1 MKHESGLPFAIDR
14 SCGKDE
20 QQSVVF
26 YGQRPFI
33 QSGELNEMQ
42 TIIRG
47 RHNRLGRL
55 VAKEGDR
62 VERADAFVN
71 KNAKTVTLTEG
82 KIYIAGDIFP
92 VSEAVLNAVSMV
104 GRLEIGVKLQKTW
117 ITHEDDPELLGQVP
131 GTLAQGEPGA
141 ARETAKLVW
150 ALKEDGQQGTFF
162 PVYILQDGILIDQKS
177 PSLLEPAMQAIAT
190 YDRAHGHY
198 IVSGCRVTALGP
210 NNGCQVFS
218 IQEGEANING
228 FKRKRLAALRHEER
242 EEFSTSVVP
251 SETHVFAPQKGKTS
265 FTFKSYYAPIADI
278 HSLLLTKEKTV
289 TVTRG
294 AVVAGRDGVPD
305 KSITSFLKVTQGN
318 KEFKEGTDFKKTGDT
333 IDWAPVGDEPRP
345 GSSYTV
351 TYRYRAQVTADKVTA
366 QEITVSGGA
375 HGGDIIVSYTYKLPR
390 IDRIGLNTGGSV
402 VYIKGI
408 SADQPMAPS
417 VPEDVLS
424 LATITNS
431 WLDTPLVVN
440 DGTRVAPYDEMWR
453 YFQRVLS
460 LDRLMQL
467 ERIKSNVDSKEPVAK
482 KGMFADPFLDDSY
495 RDEGFTQTGAVGNGI
510 LQLAIDPTFYTA
522 PLKAPVTLD
531 WTNEVII
538 AQELT
543 TACEKINPY
552 QNFAPL
558 PGTVTLTPATDFWH
572 EQRTD
577 WLSSVTNQLNMGWN
591 RGRTIR
597 NTEVRDDLIN
607 THQEQIDFLRQI
619 TLGFKI
625 EGFGKGEILD
635 TLTFDGVN
643 VLPANRLAANSTGI
657 LEGSFKIPENIPSG
671 TKNVVARGK
680 GGTLA
685 TGLFTGQGVIDV
697 KVMRHTTTVKIW
709 TQVDPQAQVF
719 TPEETRQITGID
731 FHLCKIGNPNHDLV
745 IDLVTTE
752 NGYPTAN
759 IQAQSFYSMKGA
771 KTGWAQ
777 ARYAVPLLVPNDRL
791 TAFVIK
797 TDDSDHSLSLAKLGD
812 FDEEQQRFVSSHP
825 YVTGPRFSSV
835 NAQTWSAH
843 QDEALAFR
851 VLAAR
856 YRQTTKTIDLGTFDL
871 VDCSDLQIRSA
882 VELPSSDCSVIFEIE
897 RNNGTIYQLLPFQLL
912 SLTEYISET
921 VRLRAILKGTEKL
934 SPVLFAPIQLIA
946 GKIHNTA
953 TYVTRAFAFGEKARL
968 TSYIKTFLP
977 GGSTFTLEMQLDDG
991 AFTPLTLEETE
1002 QLTEPLWTE
1011 RKFVSHDQTAKQARL
1026 KLTLTGG
1033 PCARS
1038 MLRDFGAGIL

>member
-14 SCGKDE
+14 SVGKDE

-26 YGQRPFI
+26 YGRRPFL
-33 QSGELNEMQ
+33 QAGELNEVQ

-47 RHNRLGRL
+47 RHDRLGRL

-71 KNAKTVTLTEG
+71 KETRTVTLTEG

-92 VSEAVLNAVSMV
+92 VSNAVLENISMI
-104 GRLEIGVKLQKTW
+104 GRVEIGVKLQKKWVTY
-117 ITHEDDPELLGQVP
+117 EDDPELLGQVA
-131 GTLAQGEPGA
+131 GSLAEGEPGA
-141 ARETAKLVW
+141 AREVAKLVW
-150 ALKEDGQQGTFF
+150 ALKDDEQQGAFF
-162 PVYILQDGILIDQKS
+162 PVYILQDGVLIDQKS

-198 IVSGCRVTALGP
+198 IVGGCRVSALGA

-228 FKRKRLAALRHEER
+228 FKRKRLAALRHEEMQD
-242 EEFSTSVVP
+242 FSTSVVP
-251 SETHVFAPQKGKTS
+251 SETHIFSPPKGKTS
-265 FTFKSYYAPIADI
+265 FTFKPYYFPIADI
-278 HSLLLTKEKTV
+278 QSLLLTKEKTV
-289 TVTRG
+289 NVTRG
-294 AVVAGRDGVPD
+294 AVAAGRDGVPD
-305 KSITSFLKVTQGN
+305 KSITAFIKVVQGS

-333 IDWAPVGDEPRP
+333 IDWAPVGDEPLA
-345 GSSYTV
+345 GSSYKV
-351 TYRYRAQVTADKVTA
+351 TYRYRAKITADKVTA

-375 HGGDIIVSYTYKLPR
+375 ENGDIIVSYTYKLPR
-390 IDRIGLNTGGSV
+390 IDRIGLNTGGNV

-408 SADQPMAPS
+408 SSDQPMAPS
-417 VPEDVLS
+417 VPDEVLS
-424 LATITNS
+424 LATITNN
-431 WLDTPLVVN
+431 WLSTPLVVN

-495 RDEGFTQTGAVGNGI
+495 RDEGFQQTGAVGNGI

-558 PGTVTLTPATDFWH
+558 PGTVTLEPATDFWH

-577 WLSSVTNQLNMGWN
+577 WLSGITNQIIMGWN
-591 RGRTIR
+591 RGSTIR
-597 NTEVRDDLIN
+597 RTEVSDNFIN
-607 THQEQIDFLRQI
+607 TLQEQIDFLRQI
-619 TLGFKI
+619 TLHFKI
-625 EGFGKGEILD
+625 EGFGSSEILES
-635 TLTFDGVN
+635 LTFDGVDI
-643 VLPANRLAANSTGI
+643 LPASRLVADRQGA
-657 LEGSFKIPENIPSG
+657 LEGTFTIPQNITAG

-680 GGTLA
+680 GGTIA
-685 TGLFTGQGVIDV
+685 TGLFTGQGLIDV
-697 KVMRHTTTVKIW
+697 KVMRRTTTVKIW
-709 TQVDPQAQVF
+709 TQFDPQAQVF
-719 TPEETRQITGID
+719 TPDETRQITGID
-731 FHLCKIGNPNHDLV
+731 FHLCKIGNQNHDLV

-752 NGYPTAN
+752 NGYPTAD

-771 KTGWAQ
+771 KLGWAE
-777 ARYAVPLLVPNDRL
+777 ARYDVPLLVPNDRL

-797 TDDSDHSLSLAKLGD
+797 TDDADHAVSLAKLGD
-812 FDEEQQRFVSSHP
+812 FDAEHQRYVSSHP

-835 NAQTWSAH
+835 NAQSWTAH

-856 YRQTTKTIDLGTFDL
+856 YRQTEKTIDLGTFDL
-871 VDCSDLQIRSA
+871 VDCSDLQVRAAI
-882 VELPSSDCSVIFEIE
+882 ELPSSECSVIFEIE

-912 SLTEYISET
+912 SLTEYISEK
-921 VRLRAILKGTEKL
+921 VKLRAILKGTEKL
-934 SPVLFAPIQLIA
+934 SPVLFAPVQLIA
-946 GKIHNTA
+946 GKIHKEA

-977 GGSTFTLEMQLDDG
+977 GGATFSLEMQLDDG
-991 AFTPLTLEETE
+991 GFTPLKLDETE
-1002 QLTEPLWTE
+1002 QLAEPLWTE
-1011 RKFVSHDQTAKQARL
+1011 RKFVSSDKTAKQARL

-1033 PCARS
+1033 PAARS
-1038 MLRDFGAGIL
+1038 MVSDFGAGIL

>member
-14 SCGKDE
+14 SVGKDE

-47 RHNRLGRL
+47 RHDRLGRL

-71 KNAKTVTLTEG
+71 KDTKTVTLTEG

-92 VSEAVLNAVSMV
+92 VSNAVLENISMM
-104 GRLEIGVKLQKTW
+104 GRVEIGVKLQKKWVTY
-117 ITHEDDPELLGQVP
+117 EDDPELLGQVA
-131 GTLAQGEPGA
+131 GSLAEGEPGA

-150 ALKEDGQQGTFF
+150 ALKEDNQQGTFF
-162 PVYILQDGILIDQKS
+162 PVYILQDGVLIDQKS

-198 IVSGCRVTALGP
+198 IVSGCRVSALGQ

-228 FKRKRLAALRHEER
+228 FKRKRLAALRHEEMQD
-242 EEFSTSVVP
+242 FSTSVVP
-251 SETHVFAPQKGKTS
+251 SETHIFAPPKGKTS
-265 FTFKSYYAPIADI
+265 FTFKPYYFPVADI
-278 HSLLLTKEKTV
+278 QSLLLTKEKTV
-289 TVTRG
+289 NVTRG
-294 AVVAGRDGVPD
+294 AVTAGRDGVPD
-305 KSITSFLKVTQGN
+305 KSITAFIKVVQGS

-333 IDWAPVGDEPRP
+333 IDWAPVGNEPLA

-351 TYRYRAQVTADKVTA
+351 TYRYRASIKADKVTA

-375 HGGDIIVSYTYKLPR
+375 QGGDIIVSYTYKLPR
-390 IDRIGLNTGGSV
+390 IDRIGLNTGGNV

-408 SADQPMAPS
+408 SVDHPMAPS

-424 LATITNS
+424 LATITNN
-431 WLDTPLVVN
+431 WLETPVVVN

-482 KGMFADPFLDDSY
+482 KGMFADPFLDDRY
-495 RDEGFTQTGAVGNGI
+495 RDEGFQQTGAVGNGI

-552 QNFAPL
+552 QNFATL
-558 PGTVTLTPATDFWH
+558 PGTVTLDPATDFWH

-577 WLSSVTNQLNMGWN
+577 WLSGVTNQIIMGQN
-591 RGRTIR
+591 RGKSIR
-597 NTEVRDDLIN
+597 NTQVHDDLVN
-607 THQEQIDFLRQI
+607 AHQEQIDFLRQI
-619 TLGFKI
+619 TLHFKI
-625 EGFGKGEILD
+625 EGFGKGEQLKSF
-635 TLTFDGVN
+635 TFDGVN
-643 VLPANRLAANSTGI
+643 VLPNYPLFANSYGTF
-657 LEGSFKIPENIPSG
+657 EGTFKIPQNITAG

-680 GGTLA
+680 GGTIA

-697 KVMRHTTTVKIW
+697 KVMRRTTTVKIW

-719 TPEETRQITGID
+719 TPDETRQITGID
-731 FHLCKIGNPNHDLV
+731 FHLCKIGNQNHDLV

-752 NGYPTAN
+752 NGYPTAD

-771 KTGWAQ
+771 KLGWAE
-777 ARYAVPLLVPNDRL
+777 ARYDVPLLVPDDRL
-791 TAFVIK
+791 TAFVLK
-797 TDDSDHSLSLAKLGD
+797 TDDADHSVSLAKLGD
-812 FDEEQQRFVSSHP
+812 FDAEHQRYVSSHP

-835 NAQTWSAH
+835 NAQTWTAH

-856 YRQTTKTIDLGTFDL
+856 YTQTEKTIDLGTFDL
-871 VDCSDLQIRSA
+871 VDCSDLQIRA
-882 VELPSSDCSVIFEIE
+882 AIELPSSDCSVIFEIE
-897 RNNGTIYQLLPFQLL
+897 RNNGTVYQLLPFQLL
-912 SLTEYISET
+912 SLTEYISEK
-921 VRLRAILKGTEKL
+921 VKLRAILKGTEKL
-934 SPVLFAPIQLIA
+934 SPVLFAPVQLIA
-946 GKIHNTA
+946 GKIHKEAN
-953 TYVTRAFAFGEKARL
+953 YVTRAFAFGEKARL

-977 GGSTFTLEMQLDDG
+977 GGATFTLEMQLDDG
-991 AFTPLTLEETE
+991 AFVPLTLDETE
-1002 QLTEPLWTE
+1002 QLAEPLWTE
-1011 RKFVSHDQTAKQARL
+1011 RKFVSGDKSAKQARL

-1033 PCARS
+1033 PAARS
-1038 MLRDFGAGIL
+1038 MVSDFGAGI

>member
-14 SCGKDE
+14 SRGKEE

-33 QSGELNEMQ
+33 QSGELNEVQ

-47 RHNRLGRL
+47 RHDRLGRL
-55 VAKEGDR
+55 VAQEGDR

-71 KNAKTVTLTEG
+71 KETRTVTLTEG

-92 VSEAVLNAVSMV
+92 VLEAVLNNVSMV
-104 GRLEIGVKLQKTW
+104 GRLEIGVKLQKKW

-131 GTLAQGEPGA
+131 GTLAEGEPGA

-150 ALKEDGQQGTFF
+150 ALKEDAQAGTFF
-162 PVYILQDGILIDQKS
+162 PVYILQDGVLIDQKS

-198 IVSGCRVTALGP
+198 IVNGCRVSALGP

-242 EEFSTSVVP
+242 EDFSTSVVP
-251 SETHVFAPQKGKTS
+251 SETHIFAPPKGKTS
-265 FTFKSYYAPIADI
+265 FTFKSYYSPIADI

-289 TVTRG
+289 NVTRG
-294 AVVAGRDGVPD
+294 AVAAGRDGVPD
-305 KSITSFLKVTQGN
+305 KSITSFLKVVQGN

-333 IDWAPVGDEPRP
+333 IDWAPVGDEPAG
-345 GSSYTV
+345 GSTYKV

-375 HGGDIIVSYTYKLPR
+375 EGGDIIVSYTYKLPR
-390 IDRIGLNTGGSV
+390 IDRIGLNTGGNV

-408 SADQPMAPS
+408 SSDDPMAPS
-417 VPEDVLS
+417 VPDDVLS
-424 LATITNS
+424 LATITNN
-431 WLDTPLVVN
+431 WLETPGVVN

-453 YFQRVLS
+453 YFQRVFS

-495 RDEGFTQTGAVGNGI
+495 RDEGFQQTGAVGNGI

-522 PLKAPVTLD
+522 PLKAPVILD

-577 WLSSVTNQLNMGWN
+577 WLSGVTNQIIMGKH
-591 RGRTIR
+591 RGSTIR
-597 NTEVRDDLIN
+597 RTEVSDNFIN
-607 THQEQIDFLRQI
+607 THQEQTDFLRQI
-619 TLGFKI
+619 TLHFKI
-625 EGFGKGEILD
+625 EGFGKLEQLAS
-635 TLTFDGVN
+635 LTFDGVN
-643 VLPANRLAANSTGI
+643 VLPNNVLFANANGI
-657 LEGSFKIPENIPSG
+657 LEGTFKIPQNITAG

-680 GGTLA
+680 GGTIA
-685 TGLFTGQGVIDV
+685 TGLFTGKGVIDV
-697 KVMRHTTTVKIW
+697 KVMRRTITVKIW
-709 TQVDPQAQVF
+709 EKDDPQAQVF
-719 TPEETRQITGID
+719 IPDETRQITGID
-731 FHLCKIGNPNHDLV
+731 FHLCKIGNQNHDLV

-752 NGYPTAN
+752 NGYPTAD

-771 KTGWAQ
+771 KLGWAQ
-777 ARYAVPLLVPNDRL
+777 ARYDVPLLIPDDRL

-797 TDDSDHSLSLAKLGD
+797 TDDSDHSVSLAKLGD
-812 FDEEQQRFVSSHP
+812 FDAEHQRYVSSHP

-835 NAQTWSAH
+835 NAQTWTAH

-856 YRQTTKTIDLGTFDL
+856 YTQTEKTIDLGSFDL
-871 VDCSDLQIRSA
+871 VDCSDLQVRAAI
-882 VELPSSDCSVIFEIE
+882 ELPSSDCSVIFEIE
-897 RNNGTIYQLLPFQLL
+897 RNNGTVYQLLPFQLL
-912 SLTEYISET
+912 SLTEYISEKIK
-921 VRLRAILKGTEKL
+921 LRAILKGTEKL
-934 SPVLFAPIQLIA
+934 SPVLFAPVQLIA
-946 GKIHNTA
+946 GKIHKTA

-977 GGSTFTLEMQLDDG
+977 GGATFSLEMQLDDG

-1002 QLTEPLWTE
+1002 QLSEPLWTE
-1011 RKFVSHDQTAKQARL
+1011 RKFVSSDKTAKQARL

-1033 PCARS
+1033 PAARS
-1038 MLRDFGAGIL
+1038 MVSDFGAGIL

>member
-14 SCGKDE
+14 SRGKEE

-26 YGQRPFI
+26 YGTRPFI
-33 QSGELNEMQ
+33 QSGELNEVQ

-47 RHNRLGRL
+47 RHDRLGRL
-55 VAKEGDR
+55 VAQEGDR

-71 KNAKTVTLTEG
+71 KETRTVTLTDG

-92 VSEAVLNAVSMV
+92 VAPAVLNNVSMI
-104 GRLEIGVKLQKTW
+104 GRLEIGVKLQKKW

-131 GTLAQGEPGA
+131 GTLAEGEVGA

-150 ALKEDGQQGTFF
+150 ALKEDAQSGTFF
-162 PVYILQDGILIDQKS
+162 PVYILQDGVLIDQKS

-198 IVSGCRVTALGP
+198 IVSGCRVSALGA

-228 FKRKRLAALRHEER
+228 FKRKRLAALRHEEMQD
-242 EEFSTSVVP
+242 FSTSVVP
-251 SETHVFAPQKGKTS
+251 SETHIFAPPKGKTS
-265 FTFKSYYAPIADI
+265 FTFKPYYFPIADI
-278 HSLLLTKEKTV
+278 QSLLLTKEKTV
-289 TVTRG
+289 NVTRG
-294 AVVAGRDGVPD
+294 AVAAGRDGVPD
-305 KSITSFLKVTQGN
+305 KSITAFIKVVQGN

-333 IDWAPVGDEPRP
+333 IDWAPLGDEPLL
-345 GSSYTV
+345 GSTYKV
-351 TYRYRAQVTADKVTA
+351 TYRTRAKITADKVTE

-375 HGGDIIVSYTYKLPR
+375 QGGDIIVSYTYKLPR
-390 IDRIGLNTGGSV
+390 IDRIGLNTGGNV

-408 SADQPMAPS
+408 SADHPMAPS
-417 VPEDVLS
+417 VPDDVLS
-424 LATITNS
+424 LATITNN
-431 WLDTPLVVN
+431 WLETPVVVN

-495 RDEGFTQTGAVGNGI
+495 RDGGFQQTGAVGNGI

-558 PGTVTLTPATDFWH
+558 PGTVTLDPATDFWH

-591 RGRTIR
+591 RGRSIR
-597 NTEVRDDLIN
+597 KTEISDDLVSA
-607 THQEQIDFLRQI
+607 TQEKIDFLRQI
-619 TLGFKI
+619 TLSFKI
-625 EGFGKGEILD
+625 EGLGKWEQLES
-635 TLTFDGVN
+635 LTFDGVN
-643 VLPANRLAANSTGI
+643 VLPNYPLFADSYGAI
-657 LEGSFKIPENIPSG
+657 EGTFKIPKNITAG

-680 GGTLA
+680 GGTIA

-697 KVMRHTTTVKIW
+697 KVMRRTTTVKIW

-719 TPEETRQITGID
+719 TPDETRQITGID
-731 FHLCKIGNPNHDLV
+731 FHLCKIGNQNHDLV

-752 NGYPTAN
+752 NGYPTAD

-771 KTGWAQ
+771 KLGWAE
-777 ARYAVPLLVPNDRL
+777 ARYDVPLLVMDDRL

-797 TDDSDHSLSLAKLGD
+797 TDDSNHSVSLAKLGD
-812 FDEEQQRFVSSHP
+812 FDAEHQRYVSSHP

-835 NAQTWSAH
+835 NAQSWTAH

-856 YRQTTKTIDLGTFDL
+856 YTQTEKTIDFGTFDL
-871 VDCSDLQIRSA
+871 VDCSDLQIRA
-882 VELPSSDCSVIFEIE
+882 AIELPSSDCSVIFEIE
-897 RNNGTIYQLLPFQLL
+897 RNNGTVYQLL
-912 SLTEYISET
+912 
-921 VRLRAILKGTEKL
+921 
-934 SPVLFAPIQLIA
+934 
-946 GKIHNTA
+946 
-953 TYVTRAFAFGEKARL
+953 
-968 TSYIKTFLP
+968 
-977 GGSTFTLEMQLDDG
+977 
-991 AFTPLTLEETE
+991 
-1002 QLTEPLWTE
+1002 
-1011 RKFVSHDQTAKQARL
+1011 
-1026 KLTLTGG
+1026 
-1033 PCARS
+1033 
-1038 MLRDFGAGIL
+1038 

>member
-14 SCGKDE
+14 SRGKEE

-26 YGQRPFI
+26 YGTRPFI
-33 QSGELNEMQ
+33 QSGELNEVQ

-47 RHNRLGRL
+47 RHDRLGRL

-71 KNAKTVTLTEG
+71 KETKTVTLTDG

-92 VSEAVLNAVSMV
+92 VAPAVLNNVAMI
-104 GRLEIGVKLQKTW
+104 GRLEIGVKLQKKW

-131 GTLAQGEPGA
+131 GTLAEGEPGA
-141 ARETAKLVW
+141 ARETAQLVW
-150 ALKEDGQQGTFF
+150 ALKEDAQNGTFF
-162 PVYILQDGILIDQKS
+162 PVYILQDGVLIDQKS

-198 IVSGCRVTALGP
+198 IVSGCRVSALGA

-228 FKRKRLAALRHEER
+228 FKRKRLAALRHEEP
-242 EEFSTSVVP
+242 EDFSTSVVP
-251 SETHVFAPQKGKTS
+251 SETHIFAPPKGKTS
-265 FTFKSYYAPIADI
+265 FTFKPYYFPIADI
-278 HSLLLTKEKTV
+278 QSLLLTKEKTV
-289 TVTRG
+289 NVTRG
-294 AVVAGRDGVPD
+294 AVAAGRDGVPD
-305 KSITSFLKVTQGN
+305 KSITAFIKVVQGS

-333 IDWAPVGDEPRP
+333 IDWAPVGDEPLA
-345 GSSYTV
+345 GSSYKV
-351 TYRYRAQVTADKVTA
+351 TYRYRAKITADKVTA

-375 HGGDIIVSYTYKLPR
+375 QGGDIIVSYTYKLPR
-390 IDRIGLNTGGSV
+390 IDRIGLNTGGNV

-408 SADQPMAPS
+408 SVDQPMAPS
-417 VPEDVLS
+417 VPDDVLS
-424 LATITNS
+424 LATITNN
-431 WLDTPLVVN
+431 WLETPVVVN

-495 RDEGFTQTGAVGNGI
+495 RDEGFQQTGAVGNGI

-558 PGTVTLTPATDFWH
+558 PGTVTLEPATDFWH

-577 WLSSVTNQLNMGWN
+577 WLSGITNQIIMGKH
-591 RGRTIR
+591 RGSTIR
-597 NTEVRDDLIN
+597 RTEVSDNFIN

-619 TLGFKI
+619 TLHFKI
-625 EGFGKGEILD
+625 EGFGSSEILES
-635 TLTFDGVN
+635 LTFDGVN
-643 VLPANRLAANSTGI
+643 VLPKTKLVANTKGT
-657 LEGSFKIPENIPSG
+657 LEGTFTIPQNITAG

-680 GGTLA
+680 GGTIA

-697 KVMRHTTTVKIW
+697 KVMRRTTTVKIW

-719 TPEETRQITGID
+719 TPDATRQITGID
-731 FHLCKIGNPNHDLV
+731 FHLCKIGNQNHDLV

-752 NGYPTAN
+752 NGYPTAD

-771 KTGWAQ
+771 KLGWAE
-777 ARYAVPLLVPNDRL
+777 ARYDVPLLVMDDRL

-797 TDDSDHSLSLAKLGD
+797 TDDADHSVSLAKLGD
-812 FDEEQQRFVSSHP
+812 FDPEHQRYVSSHP

-835 NAQTWSAH
+835 NAQTWTAH

-856 YRQTTKTIDLGTFDL
+856 YTQTEKIVDLGTFDL
-871 VDCSDLQIRSA
+871 VDCSDLQIRA
-882 VELPSSDCSVIFEIE
+882 AIELPSSECSVIFEIE
-897 RNNGTIYQLLPFQLL
+897 RNNGTVYQLLPFQLL
-912 SLTEYISET
+912 SLTEYISEK
-921 VRLRAILKGTEKL
+921 VKLRAILKGTEKL
-934 SPVLFAPIQLIA
+934 SPVLFAPVQLIA
-946 GKIHNTA
+946 GKIHKEA

-977 GGSTFTLEMQLDDG
+977 GGATFTLEMQLDDG
-991 AFTPLTLEETE
+991 AFVPLTLEETE
-1002 QLTEPLWTE
+1002 QLSEPLWTE
-1011 RKFVSHDQTAKQARL
+1011 RKFISGDKTAKQARL

-1033 PCARS
+1033 PAARS
-1038 MLRDFGAGIL
+1038 MVRDFGAGIL

>member
-1 MKHESGLPFAIDR
+1 
-14 SCGKDE
+14 
-20 QQSVVF
+20 
-26 YGQRPFI
+26 
-33 QSGELNEMQ
+33 GELNEVQ

-47 RHNRLGRL
+47 RHDRLGRL
-55 VAKEGDR
+55 VAQEGDR

-71 KNAKTVTLTEG
+71 KETRTVTLTDG

-92 VSEAVLNAVSMV
+92 VAPAVLNNVAMI
-104 GRLEIGVKLQKTW
+104 GRLEIGVKLQKKW

-131 GTLAQGEPGA
+131 GTLAEGEPGA
-141 ARETAKLVW
+141 ARETAQLVW
-150 ALKEDGQQGTFF
+150 ALKEDEQNGTFF
-162 PVYILQDGILIDQKS
+162 PVYILQDGVLIDQKS

-198 IVSGCRVTALGP
+198 IVSGCRVSALGA

-228 FKRKRLAALRHEER
+228 FKRKRLAALRHEEMQD
-242 EEFSTSVVP
+242 FSTSVVP
-251 SETHVFAPQKGKTS
+251 SETHIFAPSKGKTS
-265 FTFKSYYAPIADI
+265 FTFKPYYFPIADI
-278 HSLLLTKEKTV
+278 QSLLLTKEKTV
-289 TVTRG
+289 NVTRG
-294 AVVAGRDGVPD
+294 AVAAGRDGVPD
-305 KSITSFLKVTQGN
+305 KSITAFIKIVQGS

-333 IDWAPVGDEPRP
+333 IDWAPVGDEPLA
-345 GSSYTV
+345 GSSYKV
-351 TYRYRAQVTADKVTA
+351 TYRYRAKITADKVTA

-375 HGGDIIVSYTYKLPR
+375 QGGDIIVSYTYKLPR
-390 IDRIGLNTGGSV
+390 IDRIGLNTGGNV
-402 VYIKGI
+402 VYIKGV
-408 SADQPMAPS
+408 SSDHPMAPS
-417 VPEDVLS
+417 VPDDVLS
-424 LATITNS
+424 LATITNN
-431 WLDTPLVVN
+431 WLETPVVVN

-495 RDEGFTQTGAVGNGI
+495 RDEGFQQTGAVGNGI

-552 QNFAPL
+552 QNFATL
-558 PGTVTLTPATDFWH
+558 PGTVTLEPATDFWH

-591 RGRTIR
+591 RGRSVR
-597 NTEVRDDLIN
+597 KTEISDDLVSA
-607 THQEQIDFLRQI
+607 TQEKIDFLRQI
-619 TLGFKI
+619 TLSFKI
-625 EGFGKGEILD
+625 EGFGSSEILES
-635 TLTFDGVN
+635 LTFDGVN
-643 VLPANRLAANSTGI
+643 VLPKTKLVADSKGT
-657 LEGSFKIPENIPSG
+657 LEGTFTIPQNIPAG

-680 GGTLA
+680 GGTIA

-697 KVMRHTTTVKIW
+697 KVMRRTTTVKIW
-709 TQVDPQAQVF
+709 EQDDPQAQVF
-719 TPEETRQITGID
+719 TPDETRQITGID
-731 FHLCKIGNPNHDLV
+731 FHLCKIGNQNHDLV

-752 NGYPTAN
+752 NGYPTAD

-771 KTGWAQ
+771 KLGWAE
-777 ARYAVPLLVPNDRL
+777 ARYDVPLLVMDDRL

-797 TDDSDHSLSLAKLGD
+797 TDDADHSVSLAKLGD
-812 FDEEQQRFVSSHP
+812 FDAEHQRYVSSHP

-835 NAQTWSAH
+835 NARSWTAH

-856 YRQTTKTIDLGTFDL
+856 YTQTEKTIDLGTFDL
-871 VDCSDLQIRSA
+871 VDCSDLQIRA
-882 VELPSSDCSVIFEIE
+882 AIELPSSDCSVIFEIE
-897 RNNGTIYQLLPFQLL
+897 RNNGTVYQLLPFQLL
-912 SLTEYISET
+912 SLTEYISEKIK
-921 VRLRAILKGTEKL
+921 LRAILKGTEKL
-934 SPVLFAPIQLIA
+934 SPVLFAPVQLIA
-946 GKIHNTA
+946 GKIHKEA

-977 GGSTFTLEMQLDDG
+977 GGATFSLEMQLDDG
-991 AFTPLTLEETE
+991 AFTPLKLDETE
-1002 QLTEPLWTE
+1002 QLAEPLWTE
-1011 RKFVSHDQTAKQARL
+1011 RKFTSNDKGAKQARL

-1033 PCARS
+1033 PAARS
-1038 MLRDFGAGIL
+1038 MVRDFGAGIL

>member
-14 SCGKDE
+14 SRGKEE

-26 YGQRPFI
+26 YGTRPFI
-33 QSGELNEMQ
+33 QSGELNEVQ

-47 RHNRLGRL
+47 RHDRLGRL
-55 VAKEGDR
+55 VAQEGDR

-71 KNAKTVTLTEG
+71 KETRTVTLTDG

-92 VSEAVLNAVSMV
+92 VAPAVLNNVSMI
-104 GRLEIGVKLQKTW
+104 GRLEIGVKLQKKWVTY
-117 ITHEDDPELLGQVP
+117 EDDPELLGQVP
-131 GTLAQGEPGA
+131 GTLAEGEPGA

-150 ALKEDGQQGTFF
+150 ALKEDAQSGTFF
-162 PVYILQDGILIDQKS
+162 PVYILQDGVLIDQKS

-198 IVSGCRVTALGP
+198 IVSGCRVSALGA

-228 FKRKRLAALRHEER
+228 FKRKRLAALRHEEM
-242 EEFSTSVVP
+242 EDFSTSVVP
-251 SETHVFAPQKGKTS
+251 SETHIFAPPKGKTS
-265 FTFKSYYAPIADI
+265 FTFKPYYFPIADI
-278 HSLLLTKEKTV
+278 QSLLLTKEKTV
-289 TVTRG
+289 NVTRG
-294 AVVAGRDGVPD
+294 AIAAGRDGVPD
-305 KSITSFLKVTQGN
+305 KSITAFIKVVQGS

-333 IDWAPVGDEPRP
+333 IDWAPMGDEPLA
-345 GSSYTV
+345 GSSYKV
-351 TYRYRAQVTADKVTA
+351 TYRYRAKITADKVTA

-375 HGGDIIVSYTYKLPR
+375 QGGDIIVSYTYKLPR
-390 IDRIGLNTGGSV
+390 IDRIGLNTGGNV

-408 SADQPMAPS
+408 SADHPMAPS
-417 VPEDVLS
+417 VPDDVLS
-424 LATITNS
+424 LATITNN
-431 WLDTPLVVN
+431 WLETPSVVN

-467 ERIKSNVDSKEPVAK
+467 ERIKSNVDSKEHVAK

-495 RDEGFTQTGAVGNGI
+495 RDEGFQQTGAVGNGI

-522 PLKAPVTLD
+522 NLTAPVTLD

-558 PGTVTLTPATDFWH
+558 PGTVTLEPATDFWH

-577 WLSSVTNQLNMGWN
+577 WLSGITNQIIMGRN
-591 RGRTIR
+591 RGRSIR
-597 NTEVRDDLIN
+597 KTEISDDLVN
-607 THQEQIDFLRQI
+607 ETREQIDFLRQI
-619 TLGFKI
+619 TLSFKI
-625 EGFGKGEILD
+625 EGFGKGEQLAS
-635 TLTFDGVN
+635 LTFDGVN
-643 VLPANRLAANSTGI
+643 VLPTSRLVADRQGT
-657 LEGSFKIPENIPSG
+657 LEGTFTIPQNITAG

-680 GGTLA
+680 GGTIA

-697 KVMRHTTTVKIW
+697 KVMRRTTTVKIW

-719 TPEETRQITGID
+719 TPDETRQITGID
-731 FHLCKIGNPNHDLV
+731 FHLCKIGNQNHDLV

-752 NGYPTAN
+752 NGYPTAD

-771 KTGWAQ
+771 KLGWAE
-777 ARYAVPLLVPNDRL
+777 ARYDVPLLVMDDRL

-797 TDDSDHSLSLAKLGD
+797 TDDADHSVSLAKLGD
-812 FDEEQQRFVSSHP
+812 FDAEHQRYVSSHP

-835 NAQTWSAH
+835 NAQTWTAH

-856 YRQTTKTIDLGTFDL
+856 YTQTEKTIDLGTFDL
-871 VDCSDLQIRSA
+871 VDCSDLQVRAAI
-882 VELPSSDCSVIFEIE
+882 ELPSSDCSVIFEIE
-897 RNNGTIYQLLPFQLL
+897 RNNGTVYQLLPFQLL
-912 SLTEYISET
+912 SLTEYISEK
-921 VRLRAILKGTEKL
+921 VKLRAILKGTQKL
-934 SPVLFAPIQLIA
+934 SPVLFAPVQLIA
-946 GKIHNTA
+946 GEIHKTA

-977 GGSTFTLEMQLDDG
+977 GGATFSLEMQLDDG
-991 AFTPLTLEETE
+991 AFVPLTLEETE
-1002 QLTEPLWTE
+1002 QLAEPLWTE
-1011 RKFVSHDQTAKQARL
+1011 RKFVSSDKTAKQARL

-1033 PCARS
+1033 PAARS
-1038 MLRDFGAGIL
+1038 MVSDFGAGIL

>member
-14 SCGKDE
+14 SVGKDE

-26 YGQRPFI
+26 YGQRPFL
-33 QSGELNEMQ
+33 QAGELNEVQ

-47 RHNRLGRL
+47 RHDRLGRL

-71 KNAKTVTLTEG
+71 KETRTVTLTEG

-92 VSEAVLNAVSMV
+92 VSNAVLENISMI
-104 GRLEIGVKLQKTW
+104 GRVEIGVKLQKKWVTY
-117 ITHEDDPELLGQVP
+117 EDDPELLGQVA
-131 GTLAQGEPGA
+131 GSLAEGEPGA
-141 ARETAKLVW
+141 AREVAKLVW
-150 ALKEDGQQGTFF
+150 ALKDDEQEGAFF
-162 PVYILQDGILIDQKS
+162 PVYILQDGVLIDQKS

-198 IVSGCRVTALGP
+198 IVGGCRVSALGA

-228 FKRKRLAALRHEER
+228 FKRKRLAALRHEEM
-242 EEFSTSVVP
+242 EDFSTSVVP
-251 SETHVFAPQKGKTS
+251 SETHIFSPPKGKTS
-265 FTFKSYYAPIADI
+265 FTFKPYYFPLADI
-278 HSLLLTKEKTV
+278 QSLLLTKEKTV

-294 AVVAGRDGVPD
+294 AVAAGRDGVPD
-305 KSITSFLKVTQGN
+305 KSITAFIKIVQGT

-333 IDWAPVGDEPRP
+333 IDWAPVGDEPLA
-345 GSSYTV
+345 GSSYKV
-351 TYRYRAQVTADKVTA
+351 TYRYRAKITADKVTA

-375 HGGDIIVSYTYKLPR
+375 EGGDIIVSYTYKLPR
-390 IDRIGLNTGGSV
+390 IDRIGLNTGGNV

-408 SADQPMAPS
+408 SSDQPMAPS
-417 VPEDVLS
+417 VPDEVLS
-424 LATITNS
+424 LATITNN
-431 WLDTPLVVN
+431 WLSTPLVVN

-495 RDEGFTQTGAVGNGI
+495 RDEGFQQTGAVGNGI

-558 PGTVTLTPATDFWH
+558 PGTVTLEPATDFWH

-577 WLSSVTNQLNMGWN
+577 WLSSVTNQIIMGKH
-591 RGRTIR
+591 RGSTIR
-597 NTEVRDDLIN
+597 RTEVSDNFIN

-619 TLGFKI
+619 TLHFKI
-625 EGFGKGEILD
+625 EGFGSSEILES
-635 TLTFDGVN
+635 LTFDGVDI
-643 VLPANRLAANSTGI
+643 LPASRLVADRQGV
-657 LEGSFKIPENIPSG
+657 LEGTFTIPQNITAG
-671 TKNVVARGK
+671 TKNVVAQGK
-680 GGTLA
+680 GGTIA
-685 TGLFTGQGVIDV
+685 TGLFTGQGLIDV
-697 KVMRHTTTVKIW
+697 KVMRRTTTVKIW
-709 TQVDPQAQVF
+709 TQFDPQAQVF
-719 TPEETRQITGID
+719 TPDETRQITGID
-731 FHLCKIGNPNHDLV
+731 FHLCKIGNQNHDLV

-752 NGYPTAN
+752 NGYPTAD

-771 KTGWAQ
+771 KLGWAG
-777 ARYAVPLLVPNDRL
+777 ARYDVPLLVPNDRL
-791 TAFVIK
+791 TAFIIK
-797 TDDSDHSLSLAKLGD
+797 TDDADHAISLAKLGD
-812 FDEEQQRFVSSHP
+812 FDAEHQRFVSSHP

-835 NAQTWSAH
+835 NAQSWSAH

-856 YRQTTKTIDLGTFDL
+856 YTQTEKIVDLGTFDL
-871 VDCSDLQIRSA
+871 VDCSDLQIRA
-882 VELPSSDCSVIFEIE
+882 AIELPSSECSVIFEIE

-912 SLTEYISET
+912 SLTEYISEK
-921 VRLRAILKGTEKL
+921 VKLRAILKGTEKL

-946 GKIHNTA
+946 GKIHKEA

-977 GGSTFTLEMQLDDG
+977 GGATFSLEMQLDDG
-991 AFTPLTLEETE
+991 GFTPLKLDETE
-1002 QLTEPLWTE
+1002 QLAEPLWTE
-1011 RKFVSHDQTAKQARL
+1011 RKFVSSDKTAKQARL

-1033 PCARS
+1033 PAARS
-1038 MLRDFGAGIL
+1038 MVSDFGAGIL

>member
-47 RHNRLGRL
+47 RHDRLGRL

-71 KNAKTVTLTEG
+71 KDAKTVTLTEG

-92 VSEAVLNAVSMV
+92 VSEAVLHAVSMV

-131 GTLAQGEPGA
+131 GTLAEGEPGA

-198 IVSGCRVTALGP
+198 IVKGCRVTALGP

-251 SETHVFAPQKGKTS
+251 SETHIFAPQDKKTS

-305 KSITSFLKVTQGN
+305 KSITSFLKVVQGN

-375 HGGDIIVSYTYKLPR
+375 QGGDIIVSYTYKLPR
-390 IDRIGLNTGGSV
+390 IDRIGLNTQGSV

-408 SADQPMAPS
+408 SADHPMAPS

-431 WLDTPLVVN
+431 WLNTPLVVN

-577 WLSSVTNQLNMGWN
+577 WLSSVTNQLFMGTH
-591 RGRTIR
+591 RGSSIR
-597 NTEVRDDLIN
+597 KQEAKDELIN
-607 THQEQIDFLRQI
+607 VAHEQIDFLRQI

-643 VLPANRLAANSTGI
+643 VLPKSRLVANSNGI
-657 LEGSFKIPENIPSG
+657 LEGSFKIPENIPAG

-709 TQVDPQAQVF
+709 TKVDPQAQVF

-777 ARYAVPLLVPNDRL
+777 ARYDVPLLVPNDRL

-797 TDDSDHSLSLAKLGD
+797 TDDSDHSLSLAKLGG

-871 VDCSDLQIRSA
+871 VDCSDLQIRAA

-921 VRLRAILKGTEKL
+921 VQLRAILKGTEKL
-934 SPVLFAPIQLIA
+934 SPILFAPVQLIA

-1002 QLTEPLWTE
+1002 QLTEPLWVE

-1033 PCARS
+1033 PSARS

>member
-14 SCGKDE
+14 SVGKDE

-26 YGQRPFI
+26 YGKRPFL
-33 QSGELNEMQ
+33 QAGELNEVQ

-47 RHNRLGRL
+47 RHDRLGRL

-71 KNAKTVTLTEG
+71 KETRTVTLTEG

-92 VSEAVLNAVSMV
+92 VSNAVLENISMI
-104 GRLEIGVKLQKTW
+104 GRVEIGVKLQKKWVTY
-117 ITHEDDPELLGQVP
+117 EDDPELLGQVA
-131 GTLAQGEPGA
+131 GSLAEGEPGA
-141 ARETAKLVW
+141 AREVAKLVW
-150 ALKEDGQQGTFF
+150 ALKDDEQQGAFF
-162 PVYILQDGILIDQKS
+162 PVYILQDGVLIDQKS

-198 IVSGCRVTALGP
+198 IVGGCRVSALGA

-228 FKRKRLAALRHEER
+228 FKRKRLAALRHEEM
-242 EEFSTSVVP
+242 EDFSTSVVP
-251 SETHVFAPQKGKTS
+251 SETHIFSPPKGKTS
-265 FTFKSYYAPIADI
+265 FTFKPYYFPLADI
-278 HSLLLTKEKTV
+278 QSLLLTKEKTV

-294 AVVAGRDGVPD
+294 AVAAGRDGVPD
-305 KSITSFLKVTQGN
+305 KSITAFIKIVQGT

-333 IDWAPVGDEPRP
+333 IDWAPVGDEPLA
-345 GSSYTV
+345 GSSYKV
-351 TYRYRAQVTADKVTA
+351 TYRYRAKITADKVTA

-375 HGGDIIVSYTYKLPR
+375 EGGDIIVSYTYKLPR
-390 IDRIGLNTGGSV
+390 IDRIGLNTGGNV

-408 SADQPMAPS
+408 SSDQPMAPS
-417 VPEDVLS
+417 VPDEVLS
-424 LATITNS
+424 LATITNN
-431 WLDTPLVVN
+431 WLSTPLVVN

-495 RDEGFTQTGAVGNGI
+495 RDEGFQQTGAVGNGI

-558 PGTVTLTPATDFWH
+558 PGTVTLEPATDFWH

-577 WLSSVTNQLNMGWN
+577 WLSSVTNQIIMGKH
-591 RGRTIR
+591 RGSTIR
-597 NTEVRDDLIN
+597 RTEVSDNFIN

-619 TLGFKI
+619 TLHFKI
-625 EGFGKGEILD
+625 EGFGSSEILES
-635 TLTFDGVN
+635 LTFDGVDI
-643 VLPANRLAANSTGI
+643 LPASRLVADRQGV
-657 LEGSFKIPENIPSG
+657 LEGTFTIPQNITAG
-671 TKNVVARGK
+671 TKNVVAQGK
-680 GGTLA
+680 GGTIA
-685 TGLFTGQGVIDV
+685 TGLFTGQGLIDV
-697 KVMRHTTTVKIW
+697 KVMRRTTTVKIW
-709 TQVDPQAQVF
+709 TQFDPQAQVF
-719 TPEETRQITGID
+719 TPDETRQITGID
-731 FHLCKIGNPNHDLV
+731 FHLCKIGNQNHDLV

-752 NGYPTAN
+752 NGYPTAD

-771 KTGWAQ
+771 KLGWAE
-777 ARYAVPLLVPNDRL
+777 ARYDVPLLVPNDRL
-791 TAFVIK
+791 TAFIIK
-797 TDDSDHSLSLAKLGD
+797 TDDADHAISLAKLGD
-812 FDEEQQRFVSSHP
+812 FDAEHQRFVSSHP

-835 NAQTWSAH
+835 NAQSWSAH

-856 YRQTTKTIDLGTFDL
+856 YRQTEKIVDLGTFDL
-871 VDCSDLQIRSA
+871 VDCSDLQIRA
-882 VELPSSDCSVIFEIE
+882 AIELPSSECSVIFEIE

-912 SLTEYISET
+912 SLTEYISEK
-921 VRLRAILKGTEKL
+921 VKLRAILKGTEKL

-946 GKIHNTA
+946 GKIHKEA

-977 GGSTFTLEMQLDDG
+977 GGATFSLEMQLDDG
-991 AFTPLTLEETE
+991 GFTPLKLDETE
-1002 QLTEPLWTE
+1002 QLAEPLWTE
-1011 RKFVSHDQTAKQARL
+1011 RKFVSSDKTAKQARL

-1033 PCARS
+1033 PAARS
-1038 MLRDFGAGIL
+1038 MV

>member
-14 SCGKDE
+14 SRGKEE

-26 YGQRPFI
+26 YGTRPFI
-33 QSGELNEMQ
+33 QSGELNEVQ

-47 RHNRLGRL
+47 RHDRLGRL

-71 KNAKTVTLTEG
+71 KDTRTVTLTDG

-92 VSEAVLNAVSMV
+92 VAPAVLNNVAMI
-104 GRLEIGVKLQKTW
+104 GRLEIGVKLQKKW

-131 GTLAQGEPGA
+131 GTLAEGEPGA

-150 ALKEDGQQGTFF
+150 ALKEDAQRGTFF
-162 PVYILQDGILIDQKS
+162 PVYILQDGVLIDQKS

-198 IVSGCRVTALGP
+198 IVSGCRVSALGA

-228 FKRKRLAALRHEER
+228 FKRKRLAALRHEEVQD
-242 EEFSTSVVP
+242 FSTSVVP
-251 SETHVFAPQKGKTS
+251 SETHIFAPPKGKTS
-265 FTFKSYYAPIADI
+265 FTFKPYYFPIADI
-278 HSLLLTKEKTV
+278 QSLLLTKEKTV

-294 AVVAGRDGVPD
+294 AVAAGRDGVPD
-305 KSITSFLKVTQGN
+305 KSITAFIKVVQGN

-333 IDWAPVGDEPRP
+333 IDWAPVGDEPLV
-345 GSSYTV
+345 GSSYQV
-351 TYRYRAQVTADKVTA
+351 TYRYRAKITADKVTA

-375 HGGDIIVSYTYKLPR
+375 QGGDIIVSYTYKLPR
-390 IDRIGLNTGGSV
+390 IDRIGLNTGGNV

-408 SADQPMAPS
+408 SVDQPMAPS
-417 VPEDVLS
+417 VPDDVLS
-424 LATITNS
+424 LATITNN
-431 WLDTPLVVN
+431 WLETPVVVN

-495 RDEGFTQTGAVGNGI
+495 RDEGFQQTGAVGNGI

-558 PGTVTLTPATDFWH
+558 PGTVTLEPATDFWH

-591 RGRTIR
+591 RGRSVR
-597 NTEVRDDLIN
+597 KTEISDDLVSATQEKIN
-607 THQEQIDFLRQI
+607 FLRQI
-619 TLGFKI
+619 TLSFKI
-625 EGFGKGEILD
+625 EGFGSSEILES
-635 TLTFDGVN
+635 LTFDGVN
-643 VLPANRLAANSTGI
+643 VLPKTKLVANTKGT
-657 LEGSFKIPENIPSG
+657 LEGTFTIPQNITAG

-680 GGTLA
+680 GGTIA

-697 KVMRHTTTVKIW
+697 KVMRRTTTVKIW

-719 TPEETRQITGID
+719 TPDATRQITGID
-731 FHLCKIGNPNHDLV
+731 FHLCKIGNQNHDLV

-752 NGYPTAN
+752 NGYPTAD

-771 KTGWAQ
+771 KLGWAE
-777 ARYAVPLLVPNDRL
+777 ARYDVPLLVMDDRL

-797 TDDSDHSLSLAKLGD
+797 TDDADHSVSLAKLGD
-812 FDEEQQRFVSSHP
+812 FDAEHQRYVSSHP

-835 NAQTWSAH
+835 NARSWTAH

-856 YRQTTKTIDLGTFDL
+856 YTQTEKIVDLGTFDL
-871 VDCSDLQIRSA
+871 VDCSDLQIRA
-882 VELPSSDCSVIFEIE
+882 AIELPSSECSVIFEIE
-897 RNNGTIYQLLPFQLL
+897 RNNGTVYQLLPFQLL
-912 SLTEYISET
+912 SLTEYISEK
-921 VRLRAILKGTEKL
+921 VKLRAILKGTEKL
-934 SPVLFAPIQLIA
+934 SPVLFAPVQLIA
-946 GKIHNTA
+946 GKIHKEA

-977 GGSTFTLEMQLDDG
+977 GGATFTLEMQLDDG
-991 AFTPLTLEETE
+991 AFVPLTLEETE
-1002 QLTEPLWTE
+1002 QLSEPLWTE
-1011 RKFVSHDQTAKQARL
+1011 RKFVSHDKTAKQARL

-1033 PCARS
+1033 PAARS
-1038 MLRDFGAGIL
+1038 MVSDFGAGIL